1 MDLNKFLPTPQ
12 MDKRVIFGLIGAVLA
27 TIALLLWCHKN
38 VACGG
43 KCKSKESAPLPPP
56 RIGPAADL
64 TPRGYTFQNTGGA
77 FQIQMV
83 EKSTALP
90 ETPTLTLYIDNQGQA
105 TVSSAMTTYKPRIRR
120 HNARYNKNVSTGNE
134 TRIPVDLPATFWCTY
149 SIEDGLQLGSGA
161 TPTPLSTLTIAD
173 TYVPLGSFSMQIQGA
188 GISGMKPIPVESAAK
203 RREPWRYRLKKPYE

>member
-1 MDLNKFLPTPQ
+1 MDQKVF
-12 MDKRVIFGLIGAVLA
+12 FGLIGAVIVTAL
-27 TIALLLWCHKN
+27 LLLWCHKN

-43 KCKSKESAPLPPP
+43 KCKSEVAAP

-64 TPRGYTFQNTGGA
+64 TPRGYAFQNTGGA

-120 HNARYNKNVSTGNE
+120 HEARYNKNPRTGNE
-134 TRIPVDLPATFWCTY
+134 TRVPVDLPATFWCTY
-149 SIEDGLQLGSGA
+149 STEEGLQLGTGA
-161 TPTPLSTLTIAD
+161 EPSPLSTLIIAD
-173 TYVPLGSFSMQIQGA
+173 TYVPLGSFSMQIKG
-188 GISGMKPIPVESAAK
+188 SGVTGMRPIPKETKALQNQ
-203 RREPWRYRLKKPYE
+203 PCRYQLKKPYE